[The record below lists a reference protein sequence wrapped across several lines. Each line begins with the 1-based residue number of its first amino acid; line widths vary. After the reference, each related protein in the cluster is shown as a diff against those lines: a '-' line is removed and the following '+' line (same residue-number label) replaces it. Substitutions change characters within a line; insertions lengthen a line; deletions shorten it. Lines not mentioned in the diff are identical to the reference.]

1 MKTIL
6 ITAAALVLAGCSS
19 FKLGAICYLPHGVA
33 GECRMATVPQQ
44 ARPVAPTGVPL

>member
-33 GECRMATVPQQ
+33 GECRMATVPQV
-44 ARPVAPTGVPL
+44 RPATPAGAPL

>member
-6 ITAAALVLAGCSS
+6 IAAAALVLAGCSS

-33 GECRMATVPQQ
+33 GECRMATVPQVR
-44 ARPVAPTGVPL
+44 AVAPAGQPL